1 MCTWFNKKELFAN
14 VLQFPNVF
22 IFEAKNC
29 GDTTRFFISFASSF
43 NIILLQRTNE
53 LINQIYFTSTQ

>member
-22 IFEAKNC
+22 LFEAKNC
-29 GDTTRFFISFASSF
+29 GDTTRFFIFCCSIFQYYTAA
-43 NIILLQRTNE
+43 T
-53 LINQIYFTSTQ
+53 Y